1 VSFDQARVTQWDETC
16 VWNGG
21 VTLAVVGAAAPAE
34 AKRFRGSRTVANASG
49 QRAMRASRAKP
60 IAQRTMRRVFAV
72 RAGTEIY
79 ACSRHSFAESGCD
92 FQFTS
97 RFGNITCGN
106 AVVRASSTSIIVR
119 YDAFNTGC
127 GDF

>member
-1 VSFDQARVTQWDETC
+1 MGGGGYTTAMARTAAIAASIVA
-16 VWNGG
+16 V
-21 VTLAVVGAAAPAE
+21 LAPAAPAE
-34 AKRFRGSRTVANASG
+34 AKHFRGSRTVANPSG
-49 QRAMRASRAKP
+49 RRAMPVGRAKP
-60 IAQRTMRRVFAV
+60 IAQRVVRRVFAV
-72 RAGTEIY
+72 RRGTEIY

-97 RFGNITCGN
+97 RFGNVTCGN
-106 AVVRASSTSIIVR
+106 AVVRASSAVVVVR

>member
-1 VSFDQARVTQWDETC
+1 MRR
-16 VWNGG
+16 
-21 VTLAVVGAAAPAE
+21 AAAITALVLAALMPASPAA
-34 AKRFRGSRTVANASG
+34 AKRFHGSRTIGNPSG
-49 QRAMRASRAKP
+49 RRAMPVSRAKS
-60 IAQRTMRRVFAV
+60 IAQRVVRRVFAV

-97 RFGNITCGN
+97 RFGNVTCGN
-106 AVVRASSTSIIVR
+106 AVVRASSAQIVVR
-119 YDAFNTGC
+119 YDAFNSGC

>member
-1 VSFDQARVTQWDETC
+1 MKRGA
-16 VWNGG
+16 GIAALI
-21 VTLAVVGAAAPAE
+21 LALAITAAPAQ
-34 AKRFRGSRTVANASG
+34 ATRFRGSRTVANPSG
-49 QRAMRASRAKP
+49 RPAMPLTRARP
-60 IAQRTMRRVFAV
+60 IAQRGIRRVFAV

-79 ACSRHSFAESGCD
+79 ACSRHSFSESGCD

-97 RFGNITCGN
+97 RFGNVTCGN
-106 AVVRASSTSIIVR
+106 AVVRASSARVVVR